1 MYYLLNHVTG
11 IPLTE
16 QQLLGSKGPAYAE
29 YQSRVPAFWPR
40 PPRG

>member
-1 MYYLLNHVTG
+1 MYHLLTRVTG

-16 QQLLGSKGPAYAE
+16 AQLLASKGPAYAE

-40 PPRG
+40 KPLR